1 MSLIAK
7 IKKGIENPYVIVNG
21 LLDKYASSIKND
33 EFFIKWRFYANQH
46 RLPNLK
52 NPITYN
58 EKCNWLKLNYR
69 NPLFTTLADKIE
81 VKKYV
86 EEKLGPGHTFP
97 LIKVYDS
104 PEEIDFDELP
114 NQFVLKCNH
123 NSGGGMIICRDKS
136 KGILRHGKSTDK
148 TNLSYD
154 EVRKGLK
161 EALQQDYFS
170 TQREWP
176 YKNIK
181 RRILAEKFM
190 TMDDGSTLQDYKF
203 FCFNGEPK
211 YIWVGSNYDPM
222 WFNVFSTDW
231 KNQHVKWGYEA
242 GPEELPRPK
251 QLEEM
256 LDVARKLSKGIPHV
270 RVDLY
275 SIGGTIY
282 LGEFTFFTWA
292 GFGSFEPKEWDKIFG
307 DLLMLPNET
316 IK

>member
-7 IKKGIENPYVIVNG
+7 IKKGIENPYVIVNA

-46 RLPNLK
+46 RFPNLK
-52 NPITYN
+52 NPVTYN
-58 EKCNWLKLNYR
+58 EKCNWLKINYR

-154 EVRKGLK
+154 EVRRGLK
-161 EALQQDYFS
+161 DALRQDYFA

-190 TMDDGSTLQDYKF
+190 TMDDGSTLRDYKF

-242 GPEELPRPK
+242 GPDELPRPK

-256 LDVARKLSKGIPHV
+256 LEVARKLSKGIPHV

-292 GFGSFEPKEWDKIFG
+292 GFGSFEPKEWDKVFG